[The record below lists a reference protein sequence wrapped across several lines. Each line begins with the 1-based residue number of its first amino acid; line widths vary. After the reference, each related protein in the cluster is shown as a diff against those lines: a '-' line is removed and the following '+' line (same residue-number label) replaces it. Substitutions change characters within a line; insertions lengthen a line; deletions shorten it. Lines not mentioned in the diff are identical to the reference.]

1 MSLNNE
7 ACFVHDGRMNVIMN
21 IQQIKTLE
29 QVSQFLEST
38 ADTTIMP
45 PSKDEAYRWV
55 QHNLKHFRYRLL
67 KRPDK
72 GMIRQFLCHIT
83 GYSRQQITRLIQ
95 QYQQTGRVIRQQR
108 TTQGFKGIYTQADI
122 YLLAEIDTLHDT
134 PSGPMIKKL
143 CERAYERFNDQQ
155 YQRLAGISVSHLYN
169 LRASKHYQQQR
180 RHYTKTTPTKNNA
193 IGERRKPRPEGKP
206 GYIRIDSVHQGD
218 LDGVKG
224 LYHIN
229 AVDEVTQWQ
238 VVCTVERI
246 SEQFMIPALEAL
258 LGTFP
263 FTIIGFH
270 ADNGSEYINNNVV
283 KLLNKL
289 HIELTKSRSRQTN
302 DNALAESKNAS
313 TIRKILG
320 YCHIP
325 QRFAPQVNEFN
336 QQYLV
341 PYLNFHR
348 PCFFPYVIV
357 DEKGKQ
363 RKKYRYEDMMTPYD
377 KLTSLENA
385 EQYLKK
391 GVTLEELDAE
401 AKAISDNEAAR
412 QWQAARTQ
420 LFNTIFGR
428 CKKAG

>member
-1 MSLNNE
+1 
-7 ACFVHDGRMNVIMN
+7 MN

-29 QVSQFLEST
+29 QVRQFLIST
-38 ADTTIMP
+38 ADTTITS
-45 PSKDEAYRWV
+45 PSKDEGYRWV
-55 QHNLKHFRYRLL
+55 QHTLKHFRYDSL

-72 GMIRQFLCHIT
+72 GLIRQFLGHIT
-83 GYSRQQITRLIQ
+83 GYSRQQVTRLIQ
-95 QYQQTGRVIRQQR
+95 QYKKTRRVIRQQQ
-108 TTQGFKGIYTQADI
+108 TTNGFTSIYTQEDVA
-122 YLLAEIDTLHDT
+122 LLAAIDTLHDT

-143 CERAYERFNDQQ
+143 CERAYTLFDDQP

-169 LRASKHYQQQR
+169 LRASTAYRKQR
-180 RHYTKTTPTKNNA
+180 RHYTKTQATKKNS
-193 IGERRKPRPEGKP
+193 IGKRRKPRPDGKP

-218 LDGVKG
+218 QDGVKG

-238 VVCTVERI
+238 VIFTVERI
-246 SEQFMIPALEAL
+246 SEQFMIPALAAL
-258 LGTFP
+258 LAAFP
-263 FTIIGFH
+263 FNLIGFH

-289 HIELTKSRSRQTN
+289 RIELTKSRSRQTN
-302 DNALAESKNAS
+302 DNALAESKNGS

-325 QRFAPQVNEFN
+325 QRFAPRVNTFN
-336 QQYLV
+336 QQHLV

-348 PCFFPYVIV
+348 PCCFPHIVI
-357 DEKGKQ
+357 DDKGKQ
-363 RKKYRYEDMMTPYD
+363 HKKYRYEDMMTPYD
-377 KLTSLENA
+377 KLKSLDQA
-385 EQYLKK
+385 EHYLKQGITFEK
-391 GVTLEELDAE
+391 LDAQ

-412 QWQAARTQ
+412 QLQIARTQ

-428 CKKAG
+428 SKQAG